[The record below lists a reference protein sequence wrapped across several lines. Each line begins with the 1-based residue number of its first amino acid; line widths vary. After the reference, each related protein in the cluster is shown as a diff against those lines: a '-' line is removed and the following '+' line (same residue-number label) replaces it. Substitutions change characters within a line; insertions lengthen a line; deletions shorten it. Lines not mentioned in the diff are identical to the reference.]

1 MLSEPRREYLGQA
14 IKTIQIIALALISG
28 VIIFSLIVLLLSK
41 EDQEPVETPIL
52 AYIGAVLGLIAVV
65 TAPVLSRVFSMS
77 MRQAVVEGTQ
87 VKPGGPKP
95 NPESEGDVSSLVA
108 VYQFQQLVSRAILE
122 GAAFLNLIAYM
133 TESQSMSLV
142 FAVLLLITMFFR
154 FPTPGNLESWVTEE
168 LATVE
173 QLRSLE
179 ESERQLEDS
188 GEQT

>member
-173 QLRSLE
+173 QLRS
-179 ESERQLEDS
+179 
-188 GEQT
+188 